1 MILQALVCCY
11 EALAGRGE
19 LEKEGWS
26 PVKVGWGLELDA
38 DGQVKSLLLMGGTDA
53 KGKQRPRIMKLPDPV
68 KRSSGVAAN
77 FLCDNS
83 AYVLGV
89 DAKGKPER
97 TRECFAACAQKHLN
111 ILKDVQHP
119 TAKAILNFFER
130 WKPENAACHPAIQ
143 PNLEA
148 LLKGG
153 NIVFVTHDAEG
164 ELQLAQDVPEIRRA
178 WDEAYANSDDAVM
191 GRRLVTGEE
200 GPIAILH
207 SSIKGVMG
215 AQSSGASLVSFNAPA
230 FESYGKENARDNQGQ
245 GRNAPVGK
253 YAAFAYGAALNYMV
267 GHADFHGRL
276 GDTTL
281 VYWAEGAEPAY
292 GSAFMAMMGMGGDDK
307 NEITQK
313 ELSGLLTALCQGNTV
328 KWANVPLNPKNR
340 FYILGLAPNA
350 SRLSVRFFLQNSFDE
365 FAQNYQKHQDDL
377 KIVHSASDERETLSM
392 WALLGETVVK
402 KNNKPPKSQRQL
414 VEEIKETAIKN
425 PNKPPKFQRQLVE
438 EMLNAILTGS
448 PYPSTLFTQVE
459 IRIRAEKDINR
470 GKAAIIKAYLRRNVV
485 EQQRKNAHVYEEVL
499 GVALNESKTTDLPYR
514 LGRLFAVLEALQLE
528 AFKDN
533 NNRDSKPNTTIKDQ
547 FFSSACATPAVAFP
561 IIVDRAQKYLRK
573 LKAKNKEGLARYYS
587 GMMDDIIGNFEEKRY
602 PAHLS
607 LEDQGIFQI
616 GYYHQRQ
623 RMYAKKEEK
632 DNG

>member
-1 MILQALVCCY
+1 MILQALVRCY
-11 EALAGRGE
+11 EALAERGE
-19 LEKEGWS
+19 LEKPGWS
-26 PVKVGWGLELDA
+26 PVKVSWGLELDA
-38 DGQVKSLLLMGGTDA
+38 DGQVKSLLLMDGTDA
-53 KGKQRPRIMKLPDPV
+53 KGKQIPRVMKLPDPV

-97 TRECFAACAQKHLN
+97 TRECFAACARKHQDV
-111 ILKDVQHP
+111 LKDVRHP

-178 WDEAYANSDDAVM
+178 WDEAYAKSDDAVM
-191 GRRLVTGEE
+191 GRCLVTGEE

-207 SSIKGVMG
+207 PSIKGVMG

-230 FESYGKENARDNQGQ
+230 FESYGKESARDNQGQ

-267 GHADFHGRL
+267 GQADFHGRL

-292 GSAFMAMMGMGGDDK
+292 GSAFMAMMGMGGEDK

-313 ELSGLLTALCQGNTV
+313 ELSSVLTALCQGYTV
-328 KWANVPLNPKNR
+328 KWENVPLNPKNR

-365 FAQNYQKHQDDL
+365 FAQNYQKHQEDL
-377 KIVHSASDERETLSM
+377 DIVRPTFDERETLSM
-392 WALLGETVVK
+392 WALL
-402 KNNKPPKSQRQL
+402 R
-414 VEEIKETAIKN
+414 ETAIKN
-425 PNKPPKFQRQLVE
+425 PDKPPKFQRQLVE

-459 IRIRAEKDINR
+459 IRIRAEKEINR
-470 GKAAIIKAYLRRNVV
+470 GKAAIIKAYLWRNVAKR
-485 EQQRKNAHVYEEVL
+485 QKDQKHIYKGVL
-499 GVALNESKTTDLPYR
+499 GVELNESKTTDLPYR

-528 AFKDN
+528 AFRDN

-547 FFSSACATPAVAFP
+547 FFSSACATPVVAFP

-587 GMMDDIIGNFEEKRY
+587 DMMDDIIGNFEEKRY

-607 LEDQGIFQI
+607 LEDQGVFQI

>member
-1 MILQALVCCY
+1 MILQALVRCY
-11 EALAGRGE
+11 EALAERGE
-19 LEKEGWS
+19 LEKPGWS
-26 PVKVGWGLELDA
+26 PVKVSWGLELNA

-53 KGKQRPRIMKLPDPV
+53 KGKQIPRVMKLPDPV

-97 TRECFAACAQKHLN
+97 TRECFAACARKHQDV
-111 ILKDVQHP
+111 LKDVRHP

-143 PNLEA
+143 PNLET

-178 WDEAYANSDDAVM
+178 WDEAYAKSDDAVM
-191 GRRLVTGEE
+191 GRCLVTGEE

-207 SSIKGVMG
+207 PSIKGVMG

-230 FESYGKENARDNQGQ
+230 FESYGKESARDNQGQ

-292 GSAFMAMMGMGGDDK
+292 GSAFMAMMGMGGEDK

-313 ELSGLLTALCQGNTV
+313 ELRGLLTALCQGHTV
-328 KWANVPLNPKNR
+328 KWANVPLNPENR

-365 FAQNYQKHQDDL
+365 FVQNYQKHQEDL
-377 KIVHSASDERETLSM
+377 DIVRPAFDERETFSM
-392 WALLGETVVK
+392 WALL
-402 KNNKPPKSQRQL
+402 R
-414 VEEIKETAIKN
+414 ETAIKN
-425 PNKPPKFQRQLVE
+425 PNKPPEFQRQLVE

-459 IRIRAEKDINR
+459 IRIRAEREINR
-470 GKAAIIKAYLRRNVV
+470 EKAAIIKAYLWRNVAKR
-485 EQQRKNAHVYEEVL
+485 QKDQKHIYKGVL
-499 GVALNESKTTDLPYR
+499 GVELNISKTTYLPYR
-514 LGRLFAVLEALQLE
+514 LGRLFAVLEALQSE

-547 FFSSACATPAVAFP
+547 FFSSACATPVVAFP
-561 IIVDRAQKYLRK
+561 IIVGRAQNHLRK

-587 GMMDDIIGNFEEKRY
+587 GMMDEIIGNFGESY

>member
-1 MILQALVCCY
+1 MILQALVRCY
-11 EALAGRGE
+11 EALAERGE
-19 LEKEGWS
+19 LEKPGWS
-26 PVKVGWGLELDA
+26 PVKVSWGLELDA

-53 KGKQRPRIMKLPDPV
+53 KGKQIPRIMKLPDPV
-68 KRSSGVAAN
+68 KRASGIATN

-83 AYVLGV
+83 SYILGI

-97 TRECFAACAQKHLN
+97 TRECFAACARKHQDV
-111 ILKDVQHP
+111 LKDVRHP

-178 WDEAYANSDDAVM
+178 WDEAYAKSDDAVM
-191 GRRLVTGEE
+191 GRCLVTGEE

-207 SSIKGVMG
+207 PSIKGVMG

-313 ELSGLLTALCQGNTV
+313 KLDGVLTALCDGRTV
-328 KWANVPLNPKNR
+328 KWENVPLNPENR
-340 FYILGLAPNA
+340 FYILGIAPNA
-350 SRLSVRFFLQNSFDE
+350 SRLSVCFFLQDSFGA
-365 FAQNYQKHQDDL
+365 FVTHYQKHQERL
-377 KIVHSASDERETLSM
+377 NIVRPAFDERETLSM
-392 WALLGETVVK
+392 WALL
-402 KNNKPPKSQRQL
+402 R
-414 VEEIKETAIKN
+414 ETAIKS

-438 EMLNAILTGS
+438 EMLRAVLTGS
-448 PYPSTLFTQVE
+448 RYPSALYTQTE
-459 IRIRAEKDINR
+459 IRLRAEKEINR
-470 GKAAIIKAYLRRNVV
+470 GKAAIIKAYLLRNVV
-485 EQQRKNAHVYEEVL
+485 EQQKDQTHVYKEVL
-499 GVALNESKTTDLPYR
+499 DVELNEQSTYLPYR
-514 LGRLFAVLEALQLE
+514 LGRLFAVLEAVQQK
-528 AFKDN
+528 AN
-533 NNRDSKPNTTIKDQ
+533 PNINTTIKDRY
-547 FFSSACATPAVAFP
+547 FNSACATPALVFP
-561 IIVDRAQKYLRK
+561 TLLRLAQ
-573 LKAKNKEGLARYYS
+573 S
-587 GMMDDIIGNFEEKRY
+587 
-602 PAHLS
+602 HLS
-607 LEDQGIFQI
+607 KIGGGAEVYYDKMITELLGDVTQSYPPRLNLQDQGIFQI
-616 GYYHQRQ
+616 GYYHQKQ
-623 RMYAKKEEK
+623 KLFTKKEEK

>member
-1 MILQALVCCY
+1 MILQALVRCY
-11 EALAGRGE
+11 EALAERGE

-26 PVKVGWGLELDA
+26 PVKVSWGLELDA
-38 DGQVKSLLLMGGTDA
+38 DGQVKSLLPLGSRDT
-53 KGKQRPRIMKLPDPV
+53 KSKQFSRTMTLPNKL
-68 KRSSGVAAN
+68 KSTSRASSN
-77 FLCDNS
+77 FLWDNS
-83 AYVLGV
+83 EYILGL
-89 DAKGKPER
+89 GKKEN
-97 TRECFAACAQKHLN
+97 TTEKNFQACVWRHQE
-111 ILKDVQHP
+111 ILKDVKHP
-119 TAKAILNFFER
+119 FAQAIVKFFDG
-130 WKPENAACHPAIQ
+130 WKPENSFENPIIKT
-143 PNLEA
+143 NIKELI
-148 LLKGG
+148 KGG
-153 NIVFVTHDAEG
+153 NIVFVMEDSNG
-164 ELQLAQDVPEIRRA
+164 ELQFAHDVPEIRRA
-178 WDEAYANSDDAVM
+178 WDETYISM
-191 GRRLVTGEE
+191 GSEEVGRCLVTGEKT
-200 GPIAILH
+200 PIAILH
-207 SSIKGVMG
+207 PSISGVYG
-215 AQSSGASLVSFNAPA
+215 AKSFGALLISFNMEAS
-230 FESYGKENARDNQGQ
+230 ESYGKEQ

-281 VYWAEGAEPAY
+281 VYWAEDAEPAY
-292 GSAFMAMMGMGGDDK
+292 GSAFMAMMGMGGEDK

-313 ELSGLLTALCQGNTV
+313 ELSGVLTALCQGNTV
-328 KWANVPLNPKNR
+328 KWENVPLNPKNR
-340 FYILGLAPNA
+340 FYILGIAPNA

-365 FAQNYQKHQDDL
+365 FAQNYQKHQEDL
-377 KIVHSASDERETLSM
+377 DIVRPAFDERETLSM

-414 VEEIKETAIKN
+414 VEEIKETAIKK

-459 IRIRAEKDINR
+459 IRIRAEKEINR

-499 GVALNESKTTDLPYR
+499 GVELNISKTTYLPYR

-528 AFKDN
+528 AFRDGN
-533 NNRDSKPNTTIKDQ
+533 NKDSKPNTTIKDQ
-547 FFSSACATPAVAFP
+547 FFSSACATPVVAFP
-561 IIVDRAQKYLRK
+561 MIVDRAQKYLRK

-587 GMMDDIIGNFEEKRY
+587 SMMDEIIGNFGESY

>member
-1 MILQALVCCY
+1 MILQALVRCY

-26 PVKVGWGLELDA
+26 PVKVSWGLELDA

-53 KGKQRPRIMKLPDPV
+53 KGKQIPRIMKLPDPV

-191 GRRLVTGEE
+191 GRCLVTGEE

-207 SSIKGVMG
+207 PSIKGVMG

-292 GSAFMAMMGMGGDDK
+292 GSAFMAMMGMGGEDK

-328 KWANVPLNPKNR
+328 KWENVPLNPENR

-350 SRLSVRFFLQNSFDE
+350 SRLSVGFFLQDSFDA
-365 FAQNYQKHQDDL
+365 FVKHYQKHQERL
-377 KIVHSASDERETLSM
+377 NIVRPAFDERETLSM
-392 WALLGETVVK
+392 WALL
-402 KNNKPPKSQRQL
+402 R
-414 VEEIKETAIKN
+414 ETAIKS

-438 EMLNAILTGS
+438 EMLRAVLTGS
-448 PYPSTLFTQVE
+448 LYPSALYTQTE
-459 IRIRAEKDINR
+459 IRLRAEKDINR
-470 GKAAIIKAYLRRNVV
+470 GKAAMIKAYLLRNVV
-485 EQQRKNAHVYEEVL
+485 EQQKDQTHIYKEVL
-499 GVALNESKTTDLPYR
+499 DVELNEQSTYLPYR
-514 LGRLFAVLEALQLE
+514 LGRLFAVLEAVQQK
-528 AFKDN
+528 AN
-533 NNRDSKPNTTIKDQ
+533 PNINTTIKDRY
-547 FFSSACATPAVAFP
+547 FNSGCATPALVFP
-561 IIVDRAQKYLRK
+561 TLLRLAQ
-573 LKAKNKEGLARYYS
+573 S
-587 GMMDDIIGNFEEKRY
+587 
-602 PAHLS
+602 HLS
-607 LEDQGIFQI
+607 KIGGGAAVYYDKMITELLGDVTQSYPPRLSLQDQGIFQI

>member
-1 MILQALVCCY
+1 MILQALVRCY

-26 PVKVGWGLELDA
+26 PVKVSWGLELDA

-53 KGKQRPRIMKLPDPV
+53 KGKQIPRVMKLPDPV
-68 KRSSGVAAN
+68 KRASGIATN

-83 AYVLGV
+83 SYILGI

-97 TRECFAACAQKHLN
+97 TRGCFAACAQKHLN

-130 WKPENAACHPAIQ
+130 RKPENAACHPAIQ

-164 ELQLAQDVPEIRRA
+164 KLQLAQDVPEIRRA

-191 GRRLVTGEE
+191 GRCLVTGEE
-200 GPIAILH
+200 GPVAILH
-207 SSIKGVMG
+207 PSIKGVMG

-267 GHADFHGRL
+267 GQADFHGRM

-328 KWANVPLNPKNR
+328 KWENVPLNPENR
-340 FYILGLAPNA
+340 FYILGIAPNA
-350 SRLSVRFFLQNSFDE
+350 SRLSVCFFLQDSFG
-365 FAQNYQKHQDDL
+365 ALVTHYQKHQERL
-377 KIVHSASDERETLSM
+377 NIVRPAFDERETLSI
-392 WALLGETVVK
+392 WALLRETV
-402 KNNKPPKSQRQL
+402 NPNSRDKSAQPQL
-414 VEEIKETAIKN
+414 VG
-425 PNKPPKFQRQLVE
+425 
-438 EMLNAILTGS
+438 EMLRAVLTGS
-448 PYPSTLFTQVE
+448 LYPSALYTQTE
-459 IRIRAEKDINR
+459 IRLRAEKDINR
-470 GKAAIIKAYLRRNVV
+470 GKAAMIKAYLLRNVV
-485 EQQRKNAHVYEEVL
+485 EQQKDQTHIYEEVL
-499 GVALNESKTTDLPYR
+499 GVELNEQSTYLPYR
-514 LGRLFAVLEALQLE
+514 LGRLFAVLEAVQQK
-528 AFKDN
+528 AN
-533 NNRDSKPNTTIKDQ
+533 PNINTTIKDRY
-547 FFSSACATPAVAFP
+547 FNSGCATPALVFP
-561 IIVDRAQKYLRK
+561 TLLRLAQ
-573 LKAKNKEGLARYYS
+573 S
-587 GMMDDIIGNFEEKRY
+587 
-602 PAHLS
+602 HLS
-607 LEDQGIFQI
+607 KIGGGAEVYYDKMITELLGDVTQSYPLRLDLQDQGIFQI
-616 GYYHQRQ
+616 GYYHQKQ
-623 RMYAKKEEK
+623 KLFTKKEEK

>member
-1 MILQALVCCY
+1 MILHALVRCY
-11 EALAGRGE
+11 EALAERGE
-19 LEKEGWS
+19 LEKPGWS
-26 PVKVGWGLELDA
+26 PMKVSWGLELDA

-53 KGKQRPRIMKLPDPV
+53 KGKQIPRVMKLPDPV

-97 TRECFAACAQKHLN
+97 TRECFAACARKHQDV
-111 ILKDVQHP
+111 LKDVRHP

-143 PNLEA
+143 PNLEM

-178 WDEAYANSDDAVM
+178 WDEAYAKSDDAVM
-191 GRRLVTGEE
+191 GRCLVTGEE

-207 SSIKGVMG
+207 PSIKGVMG

-230 FESYGKENARDNQGQ
+230 FESYGKESARDNQGQ

-292 GSAFMAMMGMGGDDK
+292 GSAFMAMMGMGGEDK

-313 ELSGLLTALCQGNTV
+313 ELSGVLTALCQGYTV

-365 FAQNYQKHQDDL
+365 FAQNYQKHQEDL
-377 KIVHSASDERETLSM
+377 DIVRPAFDERETLSM
-392 WALLGETVVK
+392 WALL
-402 KNNKPPKSQRQL
+402 R
-414 VEEIKETAIKN
+414 ETAIKN

-459 IRIRAEKDINR
+459 IRIRAEKEINR
-470 GKAAIIKAYLRRNVV
+470 GKAAIIKAYLRRNVAKR
-485 EQQRKNAHVYEEVL
+485 QKDQKHIYKGVL

-547 FFSSACATPAVAFP
+547 FFSSACAMPVVAFP

>member
-1 MILQALVCCY
+1 MILQALVRCY
-11 EALAGRGE
+11 EALAERGE
-19 LEKEGWS
+19 LEKPGWS
-26 PVKVGWGLELDA
+26 PVKVSWGLELDA

-53 KGKQRPRIMKLPDPV
+53 KGKQIPRVMKLPDPV

-97 TRECFAACAQKHLN
+97 TRECFAACARKHQDV
-111 ILKDVQHP
+111 LKDVRHP

-143 PNLEA
+143 PNLET

-178 WDEAYANSDDAVM
+178 WDEAYAKSDDAVM
-191 GRRLVTGEE
+191 GRCLVTGEE

-207 SSIKGVMG
+207 PSIKGVMG

-230 FESYGKENARDNQGQ
+230 FESYGKESARDNQGQ

-267 GHADFHGRL
+267 GQADFHGRL

-281 VYWAEGAEPAY
+281 VYWGEGAEPAY
-292 GSAFMAMMGMGGDDK
+292 GSAFMAMMGMGGEDK

-313 ELSGLLTALCQGNTV
+313 ELRGLLTALCQGNTV

-365 FAQNYQKHQDDL
+365 FAQNYQKHQEDL
-377 KIVHSASDERETLSM
+377 DIVRPTFDERETLSM
-392 WALLGETVVK
+392 WALL
-402 KNNKPPKSQRQL
+402 R
-414 VEEIKETAIKN
+414 ETAIKN
-425 PNKPPKFQRQLVE
+425 PNKPPEFQRQLVE

-459 IRIRAEKDINR
+459 IRIRAEKEINR

-499 GVALNESKTTDLPYR
+499 GVELNISKTTYLPYR

-528 AFKDN
+528 AFRDN
-533 NNRDSKPNTTIKDQ
+533 DNRDSKPNTTIKDQ
-547 FFSSACATPAVAFP
+547 FFSSACATPVVAFP
-561 IIVDRAQKYLRK
+561 IIVGRAQNHLRK

-587 GMMDDIIGNFEEKRY
+587 GMMDEIIGNFGESY

-623 RMYAKKEEK
+623 RMYTKKEEK

>member
-1 MILQALVCCY
+1 MILQALVRCY
-11 EALAGRGE
+11 EALAERGE
-19 LEKEGWS
+19 LEKPGWS
-26 PVKVGWGLELDA
+26 PVKVSWGLELDA

-53 KGKQRPRIMKLPDPV
+53 KGKQIPRVMKLPDPV

-97 TRECFAACAQKHLN
+97 TRECFAACARKHQDV
-111 ILKDVQHP
+111 LKDVRHP

-143 PNLEA
+143 PNLET
-148 LLKGG
+148 LLKDG

-191 GRRLVTGEE
+191 GRCLVTGEE

-207 SSIKGVMG
+207 PSIKGVMG

-230 FESYGKENARDNQGQ
+230 FESYGKESARDNQGQ

-292 GSAFMAMMGMGGDDK
+292 GSAFMAMMGMGGEDK

-313 ELSGLLTALCQGNTV
+313 ELSGVLTALCQGHTV
-328 KWANVPLNPKNR
+328 KWANVPLNPENR

-365 FAQNYQKHQDDL
+365 FAQNYQKHQEDL
-377 KIVHSASDERETLSM
+377 DIVRPAFDERETLSM
-392 WALLGETVVK
+392 WALL
-402 KNNKPPKSQRQL
+402 R
-414 VEEIKETAIKN
+414 ETAIKN
-425 PNKPPKFQRQLVE
+425 PNKPPEFQRQLVE

-470 GKAAIIKAYLRRNVV
+470 GKAAIIKAYLLRNVV
-485 EQQRKNAHVYEEVL
+485 EQQKDQTHVYKEVL
-499 GVALNESKTTDLPYR
+499 DVELNEQSTYLPYR
-514 LGRLFAVLEALQLE
+514 LGRLFAVLEAVQQK
-528 AFKDN
+528 AN
-533 NNRDSKPNTTIKDQ
+533 PNINTTIKDRY
-547 FFSSACATPAVAFP
+547 FNSACATPALVFP
-561 IIVDRAQKYLRK
+561 TLLRLAQ
-573 LKAKNKEGLARYYS
+573 S
-587 GMMDDIIGNFEEKRY
+587 
-602 PAHLS
+602 HLS
-607 LEDQGIFQI
+607 KIGGGVEVYYDKMITELLGDVTQSYPLRLSLQDQGIFQI
-616 GYYHQRQ
+616 GYYHQKQ
-623 RMYAKKEEK
+623 KLFTKKEEK

>member
-1 MILQALVCCY
+1 MILQALVRCY
-11 EALAGRGE
+11 EALAERGE
-19 LEKEGWS
+19 LEKPGWS
-26 PVKVGWGLELDA
+26 PVKVSWGLELDA

-53 KGKQRPRIMKLPDPV
+53 KGKQIPRVMKLPDPV

-83 AYVLGV
+83 AYVLGI

-97 TRECFAACAQKHLN
+97 TRECFAACARKHQDV
-111 ILKDVQHP
+111 LKDVRHP

-143 PNLEA
+143 PNLET

-178 WDEAYANSDDAVM
+178 WDEAYAKSDDAVM
-191 GRRLVTGEE
+191 GRCLVTGEE

-207 SSIKGVMG
+207 PSIKGVMG

-230 FESYGKENARDNQGQ
+230 FESYGKESARDNQGQ

-292 GSAFMAMMGMGGDDK
+292 GSAFMAMMGMGGEDK

-313 ELSGLLTALCQGNTV
+313 ELRGLLTALCQGNTV
-328 KWANVPLNPKNR
+328 KWENVPLNPKNR

-365 FAQNYQKHQDDL
+365 FVQNYQKHQEDL
-377 KIVHSASDERETLSM
+377 DIVRPAFDERETLSM
-392 WALLGETVVK
+392 WALL
-402 KNNKPPKSQRQL
+402 R
-414 VEEIKETAIKN
+414 ETAIKN
-425 PNKPPKFQRQLVE
+425 PNKPPEFQRQLVE

-459 IRIRAEKDINR
+459 IRIRAEREINR
-470 GKAAIIKAYLRRNVV
+470 EKAAIIKAYLWRNVAKR
-485 EQQRKNAHVYEEVL
+485 QKDQKHIYKGVL

-514 LGRLFAVLEALQLE
+514 LGRLFAVLEAVQQK
-528 AFKDN
+528 AN
-533 NNRDSKPNTTIKDQ
+533 PNINTTIKDRY
-547 FFSSACATPAVAFP
+547 FNSACATPALVFP
-561 IIVDRAQKYLRK
+561 TLLRLAQ
-573 LKAKNKEGLARYYS
+573 S
-587 GMMDDIIGNFEEKRY
+587 
-602 PAHLS
+602 HLS
-607 LEDQGIFQI
+607 KIGGGAEVYYDKMITELLGDVTQSYPLRLSLQDQGIFQI
-616 GYYHQRQ
+616 GYYHQKQ
-623 RMYAKKEEK
+623 KLFTKKEEK

>member
-1 MILQALVCCY
+1 MILQALVRCY

-19 LEKEGWS
+19 LEKPGWS
-26 PVKVGWGLELDA
+26 PVKVSWGLELDA

-164 ELQLAQDVPEIRRA
+164 ELQLAQDVPEIRCA

-191 GRRLVTGEE
+191 GRCLVTGEE

-207 SSIKGVMG
+207 PSIKGVMG

-230 FESYGKENARDNQGQ
+230 FESYGKESARDNQGQ
-245 GRNAPVGK
+245 ERNAPVGK
-253 YAAFAYGAALNYMV
+253 YAAFAYGAALNYMIEQ
-267 GHADFHGRL
+267 ADFHGRM

-292 GSAFMAMMGMGGDDK
+292 GSAFMAMMGMGGEDK

-313 ELSGLLTALCQGNTV
+313 ELSGVMTALCQGNTV
-328 KWANVPLNPKNR
+328 KWENVPLNPENR

-402 KNNKPPKSQRQL
+402 K
-414 VEEIKETAIKN
+414 T
-425 PNKPPKFQRQLVE
+425 
-438 EMLNAILTGS
+438 
-448 PYPSTLFTQVE
+448 
-459 IRIRAEKDINR
+459 INR
-470 GKAAIIKAYLRRNVV
+470 LNLNV
-485 EQQRKNAHVYEEVL
+485 N
-499 GVALNESKTTDLPYR
+499 S
-514 LGRLFAVLEALQLE
+514 
-528 AFKDN
+528 
-533 NNRDSKPNTTIKDQ
+533 
-547 FFSSACATPAVAFP
+547 
-561 IIVDRAQKYLRK
+561 
-573 LKAKNKEGLARYYS
+573 LKK
-587 GMMDDIIGNFEEKRY
+587 
-602 PAHLS
+602 
-607 LEDQGIFQI
+607 
-616 GYYHQRQ
+616 
-623 RMYAKKEEK
+623 
-632 DNG
+632 

>member
-1 MILQALVCCY
+1 MILQALVRCY
-11 EALAGRGE
+11 EALAERGE
-19 LEKEGWS
+19 LEKPGWS
-26 PVKVGWGLELDA
+26 PVKVSWGLELDA

-53 KGKQRPRIMKLPDPV
+53 KGKQIPRVMKLPDPV
-68 KRSSGVAAN
+68 KRASGIATN

-83 AYVLGV
+83 SYILGV

-191 GRRLVTGEE
+191 GRCLVTGEE

-230 FESYGKENARDNQGQ
+230 FESYGKESARDNQGQ

-253 YAAFAYGAALNYMV
+253 YAAFAYVAALNYMV

-292 GSAFMAMMGMGGDDK
+292 GSAFMAMMGMGGEDK

-313 ELSGLLTALCQGNTV
+313 ELRGLLTALCQGNTV
-328 KWANVPLNPKNR
+328 KWENVPLNPENR

-350 SRLSVRFFLQNSFDE
+350 SRLSVGFFLQDSFDA
-365 FAQNYQKHQDDL
+365 FVKHYQKHQERL
-377 KIVHSASDERETLSM
+377 NIVRPAFDERETLSM
-392 WALLGETVVK
+392 WALL
-402 KNNKPPKSQRQL
+402 R
-414 VEEIKETAIKN
+414 ETAIKS

-438 EMLNAILTGS
+438 EMLRAVLTGS
-448 PYPSTLFTQVE
+448 LYPSALYTQTE
-459 IRIRAEKDINR
+459 IRLRAEKDINR
-470 GKAAIIKAYLRRNVV
+470 GKAAMIKAYLLRNVV
-485 EQQRKNAHVYEEVL
+485 ERQKDQTHIYEEVL
-499 GVALNESKTTDLPYR
+499 DVELNEQSTYLPYR
-514 LGRLFAVLEALQLE
+514 LGRLLAVLEAVQQK
-528 AFKDN
+528 AN
-533 NNRDSKPNTTIKDQ
+533 PNINTTIKDRY
-547 FFSSACATPAVAFP
+547 FNSGCATPALVFP
-561 IIVDRAQKYLRK
+561 TLLRLAQ
-573 LKAKNKEGLARYYS
+573 S
-587 GMMDDIIGNFEEKRY
+587 
-602 PAHLS
+602 HLS
-607 LEDQGIFQI
+607 KIGGGAAVYYDKMITELLGDVTQSYPPRLSLQDQGIFQI

>member
-1 MILQALVCCY
+1 MILQALVRCY
-11 EALAGRGE
+11 EALAERGE
-19 LEKEGWS
+19 LEKPGWS
-26 PVKVGWGLELDA
+26 PVKVSWGLELDA

-53 KGKQRPRIMKLPDPV
+53 KGKQIPRIMKLPDPV
-68 KRSSGVAAN
+68 KRASGIATN

-83 AYVLGV
+83 SYILGI

-97 TRECFAACAQKHLN
+97 TRECFAACARKHQDV
-111 ILKDVQHP
+111 LKDVRHP

-164 ELQLAQDVPEIRRA
+164 ELQLVQDVPEIRRA
-178 WDEAYANSDDAVM
+178 WDEAYAKSDDAVM
-191 GRRLVTGEE
+191 GRCLVTGEE

-207 SSIKGVMG
+207 PSIKGVMG

-230 FESYGKENARDNQGQ
+230 FESYGKESARDNQGQ

-292 GSAFMAMMGMGGDDK
+292 GSAFMAMMGMGGEDK

-313 ELSGLLTALCQGNTV
+313 ELRGLLTALCQGNTV
-328 KWANVPLNPKNR
+328 KWANVPLNPENR

-350 SRLSVRFFLQNSFDE
+350 SRLSVRFFLQDSFDA
-365 FAQNYQKHQDDL
+365 FVKHYQKHQERL
-377 KIVHSASDERETLSM
+377 NIVRPAFDERETLSM
-392 WALLGETVVK
+392 WALLRETV
-402 KNNKPPKSQRQL
+402 NPNSRDKSAQPQL
-414 VEEIKETAIKN
+414 VG
-425 PNKPPKFQRQLVE
+425 
-438 EMLNAILTGS
+438 EMLRAVLTGS
-448 PYPSTLFTQVE
+448 LYPSALYTQTE
-459 IRIRAEKDINR
+459 IRLRAEKEINR
-470 GKAAIIKAYLRRNVV
+470 GKAAIIKAYLLRNIV
-485 EQQRKNAHVYEEVL
+485 EQQKDQKHIYKGVL
-499 GVALNESKTTDLPYR
+499 GVELNISKTTYLPYR
-514 LGRLFAVLEALQLE
+514 LGRLFAVLEALQSE

-547 FFSSACATPAVAFP
+547 FFSSACATPVVAFP
-561 IIVDRAQKYLRK
+561 IIVGRAQNHLRK

-587 GMMDDIIGNFEEKRY
+587 GMMDEIIGNFGESY

>member
-1 MILQALVCCY
+1 MILQALVRCY
-11 EALAGRGE
+11 EALAERGE
-19 LEKEGWS
+19 LEKPGWS
-26 PVKVGWGLELDA
+26 PVKVSWGLELDA
-38 DGQVKSLLLMGGTDA
+38 DGQVKSLLPLGSMDA
-53 KGKQRPRIMKLPDPV
+53 KSKQFSRTMTLPNKL
-68 KRSSGVAAN
+68 KSTSRASSN
-77 FLCDNS
+77 FLWDNS
-83 AYVLGV
+83 EYILGL
-89 DAKGKPER
+89 GKKENTTEKNFQVCVWR
-97 TRECFAACAQKHLN
+97 HQE
-111 ILKDVQHP
+111 ILKDVKHP
-119 TAKAILNFFER
+119 FAQAIVKFFDG
-130 WKPENAACHPAIQ
+130 WKPENSFENPIIKT
-143 PNLEA
+143 NIKELI
-148 LLKGG
+148 KGG
-153 NIVFVTHDAEG
+153 NIVFVMEDSNG
-164 ELQLAQDVPEIRRA
+164 ELQFAHDVPEIRRA
-178 WDEAYANSDDAVM
+178 WDETYISM
-191 GRRLVTGEE
+191 GSEEVGRCLVTGEKT
-200 GPIAILH
+200 PIAILH
-207 SSIKGVMG
+207 PSISGVYG
-215 AQSSGASLVSFNAPA
+215 AKSFGALLVSFNMEAS
-230 FESYGKENARDNQGQ
+230 ESYGKEQ

-292 GSAFMAMMGMGGDDK
+292 GSAFMAMMGMGGEDK

-313 ELSGLLTALCQGNTV
+313 ELRGLLTALCGGNTV
-328 KWANVPLNPKNR
+328 KWENVPLNPENR
-340 FYILGLAPNA
+340 FYILGIAPNA
-350 SRLSVRFFLQNSFDE
+350 SRLSVRFFLQDSFDA
-365 FAQNYQKHQDDL
+365 FVKHYQKHQERL
-377 KIVHSASDERETLSM
+377 NIVRPAFDERETLSI
-392 WALLGETVVK
+392 WALLRETV
-402 KNNKPPKSQRQL
+402 NPNSRDKSAQPQL
-414 VEEIKETAIKN
+414 VG
-425 PNKPPKFQRQLVE
+425 
-438 EMLNAILTGS
+438 EMLRTVLTGS
-448 PYPSTLFTQVE
+448 LYPSTLFTQVE
-459 IRIRAEKDINR
+459 IRIRAEREINR

-587 GMMDDIIGNFEEKRY
+587 DMMDDIIGNFEEKRY

>member
-1 MILQALVCCY
+1 MILQALVHCY

-19 LEKEGWS
+19 LEKPGWS
-26 PVKVGWGLELDA
+26 LMKVSWGLELDA
-38 DGQVKSLLLMGGTDA
+38 DGQVKSLLAMGGTDA
-53 KGKQRPRIMKLPDPV
+53 KGKQIPRTMKLPDPV

-97 TRECFAACAQKHLN
+97 TRECFAACARKHQA
-111 ILKDVQHP
+111 ILKDVRHP
-119 TAKAILNFFER
+119 TAKAILNFFEI
-130 WKPENAACHPAIQ
+130 WKPENAAQHPAIQ
-143 PNLEA
+143 PNLDM

-153 NIVFVTHDAEG
+153 NIVFVTQDADG
-164 ELQLAQDVPEIRRA
+164 EPQLAQDVPEIRRA
-178 WDEAYANSDDAVM
+178 WDEAYAKSDDAVM
-191 GRRLVTGEE
+191 GRCLITGEE

-207 SSIKGVMG
+207 PSIKGVMG

-230 FESYGKENARDNQGQ
+230 FESYGKESARDNQGQ
-245 GRNAPVGK
+245 GRNAPVGR

-267 GHADFHGRL
+267 GQADFHGRL

-292 GSAFMAMMGMGGDDK
+292 SNAFMAMLGIGSE
-307 NEITQK
+307 NENRITQK
-313 ELSGLLTALCQGNTV
+313 KLDGVLKALCDGYTV
-328 KWANVPLNPKNR
+328 KWENVPLNPKNR

-365 FAQNYQKHQDDL
+365 FAKNYQKHQDDL
-377 KIVHSASDERETLSM
+377 KIVRSASDERESLSM
-392 WALLGETVVK
+392 WALL
-402 KNNKPPKSQRQL
+402 R
-414 VEEIKETAIKN
+414 ETAIKN

-438 EMLNAILTGS
+438 EMLNAILSGS
-448 PYPSTLFTQVE
+448 RYPSTLFTQIE
-459 IRIRAEKDINR
+459 IRVRAEQKITHE
-470 GKAAIIKAYLRRNVV
+470 KAAMIKAYLLRNVV
-485 EQQRKNAHVYEEVL
+485 EQQKDRTHVYKEVL
-499 GVALNESKTTDLPYR
+499 GVELNISKTTYLPYR

-528 AFKDN
+528 SFRDN
-533 NNRDSKPNTTIKDQ
+533 GNKDSKPNTTLKDQ
-547 FFSSACATPAVAFP
+547 FFNAACATPMMAFP
-561 IIVDRAQKYLRK
+561 TIVARAQNYLRK
-573 LKAKNKEGLARYYS
+573 LKVKNKEGLARYYN
-587 GMMDDIIGNFEEKRY
+587 GMMDDIIGNFEESY

-623 RMYAKKEEK
+623 KMYAKKEEK

>member
-1 MILQALVCCY
+1 MILQALVRCY
-11 EALAGRGE
+11 EALAERGE
-19 LEKEGWS
+19 LEKPGWT
-26 PVKVGWGLELDA
+26 PVKVNWGLELDA

-53 KGKQRPRIMKLPDPV
+53 KGKQIPRVMKLPDPV
-68 KRSSGVAAN
+68 KRASGIATN

-83 AYVLGV
+83 SYILGI

-97 TRECFAACAQKHLN
+97 TRGCFAACAQKHQD
-111 ILKDVQHP
+111 ILKDVRHP

-191 GRRLVTGEE
+191 GRCLVTGEE
-200 GPIAILH
+200 GPVAILH
-207 SSIKGVMG
+207 PSIKGVMG

-267 GHADFHGRL
+267 GQADFHGRL

-292 GSAFMAMMGMGGDDK
+292 GSAFMAMMGMGGEDK

-328 KWANVPLNPKNR
+328 KWENVPLNPENR
-340 FYILGLAPNA
+340 FYILGIAPNA
-350 SRLSVRFFLQNSFDE
+350 SRLSVCFFLQDSFG
-365 FAQNYQKHQDDL
+365 ALVTHYQKHQERL
-377 KIVHSASDERETLSM
+377 NIVRPAFDERETLSM
-392 WALLGETVVK
+392 WALL
-402 KNNKPPKSQRQL
+402 R
-414 VEEIKETAIKN
+414 ETAIKS

-438 EMLNAILTGS
+438 EMLRAVLTGS
-448 PYPSTLFTQVE
+448 RYPSALYTQTE
-459 IRIRAEKDINR
+459 IRLRAEKNINR
-470 GKAAIIKAYLRRNVV
+470 GKAAMIKAYLLRNVV
-485 EQQRKNAHVYEEVL
+485 EQKKDQMHIYKEVL
-499 GVALNESKTTDLPYR
+499 DVELNEQSTYLPYR
-514 LGRLFAVLEALQLE
+514 LGRLFAVLEAVQQK
-528 AFKDN
+528 AN
-533 NNRDSKPNTTIKDQ
+533 PNINTTIKDRY
-547 FFSSACATPAVAFP
+547 FNSGCATPALVFP
-561 IIVDRAQKYLRK
+561 TLLRLAQ
-573 LKAKNKEGLARYYS
+573 S
-587 GMMDDIIGNFEEKRY
+587 
-602 PAHLS
+602 HLS
-607 LEDQGIFQI
+607 KIGGGAAVYYDKMITELLGDVTQSYPPRLSLQDQGIFQI
-616 GYYHQRQ
+616 GYYHQKQ
-623 RMYAKKEEK
+623 KLFTKKEEK